1 MIKNISKERIGN
13 IILYLS
19 ERIEELSLTK
29 TLKLLYL
36 IDEYAVKETG
46 VPITWLDY
54 KVWKLGPVPELVYNE
69 LSTKNND
76 ETRLELEKYI
86 NVKREEKNIKGDDKL
101 CTYLLPKDNFDDQI
115 FSDYEIE
122 LFDRIIQKFGKMNSE
137 QIIEILHQEGTLWDK
152 KVKEENLRETFEILD
167 GKSNVSIEFTDLVKD
182 ALKRLAYKSAYE
194 AFSF

>member
-19 ERIEELSLTK
+19 ERIEKLSLTK

-36 IDEYAVKETG
+36 IDEFAVKETG

-69 LSTKNND
+69 LNTQF
-76 ETRLELEKYI
+76 EREQRLELDKYI
-86 NVKREEKNIKGDDKL
+86 EVRREERNIRGEEKL
-101 CTYLLPKDNFDDQI
+101 CTYLHAKANFDDEI

-122 LFDRIIQKFGKMNSE
+122 LFDNIIKKYGTKSSE
-137 QIIEILHQEGTLWDK
+137 ELIEILHKEGTLWDK
-152 KVKEENLRETFEILD
+152 KVKEKNLKETFEILN
-167 GKSNVSIEFTDLVKD
+167 GKSNVSIEFTELVKD